1 MSPTALGCE
10 EGEMKDSTEEKASPT
25 IGPSERRQPPLWPWT
40 PQVIA
45 LLIVGAALVI
55 MFRGYVFR
63 AHGASWGVEL
73 APATTDKP

>member
-1 MSPTALGCE
+1 MSPTALGCD
-10 EGEMKDSTEEKASPT
+10 GREMKDSTEEKANP
-25 IGPSERRQPPLWPWT
+25 IIEPREGRQLPSWPWT

-45 LLIVGAALVI
+45 LLIVGGALV

-73 APATTDKP
+73 APATTAKP

>member
-1 MSPTALGCE
+1 MSPTGLGCD
-10 EGEMKDSTEEKASPT
+10 EGEMKDNTEEKASPL
-25 IGPSERRQPPLWPWT
+25 IKPSEGRQLPSWPWT

-45 LLIVGAALVI
+45 LLIVGAALV